1 MATATTLITEN
12 ALRVFLRGGDMKSV
26 VAALRGL
33 PPADLV
39 HTIANFDNREI
50 AQIIAALG
58 SDLAARAFG
67 YFEPSQQVE
76 IARAMPRAQLQQLFT
91 DMPHDERADL
101 WKSLPEAERDA
112 LLPGLAHADRE
123 DIRRLA
129 SYAEGTAGSIM
140 TSDYAT
146 LAPELPARLAIEVL
160 RREAPDRETIY
171 TSYVLDEQRRLVG
184 VVSLRDLLL
193 APDDARV
200 ADIMI
205 RDGIFVRV
213 GDSKEVVAEKIAEYD
228 LLAIPV
234 INGGDA
240 MVGIV
245 TVDDALDVAEMVQA
259 RRLTQFGGTAALG
272 GPDIDLMNS
281 TFWEM
286 FKARYIWL
294 ALLTA
299 FGMIS
304 SIFVA
309 AQEEILTEVLI
320 LAAFIAPIIDMG
332 GNTGSQ
338 SATLVI
344 RAMALDQV
352 RNVWGDVFKVLKRDL
367 PVAAALGIGVALLE
381 VVLAAIFKD
390 GIIPEVFWIVGI
402 SILVV
407 TIAGSLFG
415 VTIPFLA
422 RQLRI
427 DPATLSAPLITSVM
441 DLLGVFIYFGI
452 AYIFLADVLNAA
464 A

>member
-1 MATATTLITEN
+1 MSTAIITEN
-12 ALRVFLRGGDMKSV
+12 ALRVFLRGGDMTSV
-26 VAALRGL
+26 LAALKGL

-39 HTIANFDNREI
+39 HTIANLDSDEVARI
-50 AQIIAALG
+50 VAAL
-58 SDLAARAFG
+58 SPDLAARAFG
-67 YFEPSQQVE
+67 YFDPAQQVE

-123 DIRRLA
+123 DVRRLA
-129 SYAEGTAGSIM
+129 AYEEGTAGSIM

-146 LAPELPARLAIEVL
+146 LAPELRARLAIEVL

-200 ADIMI
+200 EDIMS
-205 RDGIFVRV
+205 RADIFVRV
-213 GDSKEVVAEKIAEYD
+213 GDSKETVAEKIAEYD

-234 INGGDA
+234 VNGGDA

-245 TVDDALDVAEMVQA
+245 TVDDALDVAEMVQV

-272 GPDIDLMNS
+272 GPDIDLVNS
-281 TFWEM
+281 GFWEM

-294 ALLTA
+294 AFLTA
-299 FGMIS
+299 FGMVS

-344 RAMALDQV
+344 RAMALGQV
-352 RNVWGDVFKVLKRDL
+352 RNVWSDVLRVLKRDL
-367 PVAAALGIGVALLE
+367 PVAAALGLGVALLE
-381 VVLAAIFKD
+381 VLLAAVFKQ

-422 RQLRI
+422 RRLRI

-441 DLLGVFIYFGI
+441 DLVGVFIYFGI
-452 AYIFLADVLNAA
+452 AYLFLADLLDGVV
-464 A
+464 

>member
-1 MATATTLITEN
+1 MNTATIITDN
-12 ALRVFLRGGDMKSV
+12 ALRAFLRGGDMNSV
-26 VAALRGL
+26 IAALKGL
-33 PPADLV
+33 PPSDLV
-39 HTIANFDNREI
+39 HTIANLGNQDVARI
-50 AQIIAALG
+50 VAALPP
-58 SDLAARAFG
+58 DLAARTFG
-67 YFEPSQQVE
+67 YFDPVQQVE

-91 DMPHDERADL
+91 AMPHDERADL
-101 WKSLPEAERDA
+101 WKSLPAAERDA

-129 SYAEGTAGSIM
+129 AYEEGTAGSIM
-140 TSDYAT
+140 TSDYVT
-146 LAPELPARLAIEVL
+146 LAPELPVRLAIEVL

-171 TSYVLDEQRRLVG
+171 TSYVLDEQRRLLG

-200 ADIMI
+200 EDIMT
-205 RDGIFVRV
+205 RGAIFVRV
-213 GDSKEVVAEKIAEYD
+213 GDSKEAVAEKIAEYD

-259 RRLTQFGGTAALG
+259 RRLTQFGGTVALG
-272 GPDIDLMNS
+272 GPDIDLVNS
-281 TFWEM
+281 SFWAM

-294 ALLTA
+294 AFLTA
-299 FGMIS
+299 FGMMS
-304 SIFVA
+304 SVFVA
-309 AQEEILTEVLI
+309 AQEEILSEVLV

-344 RAMALDQV
+344 RAMALGQV
-352 RNVWGDVFKVLKRDL
+352 RSVWSDVLRVLRRDL
-367 PVAAALGIGVALLE
+367 PIAAALGVGIAILE
-381 VVLAAIFKD
+381 VVFTLIFKG
-390 GIIPEVFWIVGI
+390 GIMPEVLWVVGL
-402 SILVV
+402 SMLLVTV
-407 TIAGSLFG
+407 SGSLFG

-422 RQLRI
+422 RRLRI

-441 DLLGVFIYFGI
+441 DLVGLFIYFGI
-452 AYIFLADVLNAA
+452 AYAFLADLLATA
-464 A
+464 G